1 MSAILKVCEVNNVEP
16 EGQRLLSVPLREKLE
31 AEAESLKLI
40 NRQKASRGSL
50 TTFMSKE

>member
-1 MSAILKVCEVNNVEP
+1 METLATSPDLWLVTCTQAETAAAAV
-16 EGQRLLSVPLREKLE
+16 E

-40 NRQKASRGSL
+40 NRQTASRGSL

>member
-1 MSAILKVCEVNNVEP
+1 MCDVNNVEP
-16 EGQRLLSVPLREKLE
+16 EGAKRLLSIPLREKLE